1 MPELIATRK
10 EQHIDLCANHDVE
23 ATDRG
28 TGFARLSFRPCTLPE
43 LDWHELDTRAALWG
57 RTFAAP
63 FVISGM
69 TFGVE
74 RSAVINHNLARC
86 AAHHNIPMG
95 VGSQRIALEHPA
107 IASENTLRRHAPDI
121 FLLANLGISHLQRD
135 FCLRAVEMLEANAL
149 AIHLNVM
156 QELIQPEG
164 SRNFRGIL
172 HKLSELTKNFPVPI
186 IVKEVGFGIDV
197 QTATRLYESGIT
209 ALDVGGKGGTSWS
222 WIEGLR
228 SDDNDTRQ
236 LAQVFR
242 NWGIPTSYNT
252 ALLRAALPH
261 CSLLATGGVRDGL
274 TAAKALALGA
284 NLVGLGLPLLK
295 AALVSDVETI
305 KVMDNFIRGLKI
317 TMLTTGSAKIADLAA
332 SLCLDAP
339 YRDKFTQLM
348 SRRDEHT

>member
-1 MPELIATRK
+1 MPELITTRK
-10 EQHIDLCANHDVE
+10 EQHIDLCATQDVE

-28 TGFARLSFRPCTLPE
+28 TGFERLCFCPRTLPE
-43 LDWHELDTRAALWG
+43 LDWQELDTRTKLLG

-74 RSAVINHNLARC
+74 RSEVINHNLARC

-95 VGSQRIALEHPA
+95 VGSQRIALEHPD
-107 IASENTLRRHAPDI
+107 IAQQNNPRRHAPDI

-135 FCLRAVEMLEANAL
+135 LCLRAVEMIEANAL

-156 QELIQPEG
+156 QELMQPEG
-164 SRNFRGIL
+164 SRSFRGVL
-172 HKLSELTKNFPVPI
+172 QKLNDLAKNFPVPI

-197 QTATRLYESGIT
+197 QTATRLFESGVT

-228 SDDNDTRQ
+228 RDDHEIRQ
-236 LAQVFR
+236 LAQAFR
-242 NWGIPTSYNT
+242 NWGIPTAYNT
-252 ALLRAALPH
+252 AVLRAALPH
-261 CSLLATGGVRDGL
+261 CPLLATGGIRDGL

-284 NLVGLGLPLLK
+284 NMVGLGLPLLK
-295 AALVSDVETI
+295 AALIDADTTI
-305 KVMDNFIRGLKI
+305 KVMDCFIRGLKVS
-317 TMLTTGSAKIADLAA
+317 MLTTGSRKITELAA

-339 YRDKFTQLM
+339 YRDKFTRLM
-348 SRRDEHT
+348 DMQGK

>member
-1 MPELIATRK
+1 MPELISTRK
-10 EQHIDLCANHDVE
+10 KQHIDLCATHDVE
-23 ATDRG
+23 ATDRS
-28 TGFARLSFRPCTLPE
+28 TGFERLNFCPRTLPE
-43 LDWHELDTRAALWG
+43 LDWHDLDTRAELCG

-69 TFGVE
+69 TFGIA
-74 RSAVINHNLARC
+74 RSEVINHNLARC
-86 AAHHNIPMG
+86 AAHHSIPMG
-95 VGSQRIALEHPA
+95 VGSQRIALEHPD
-107 IASENTLRRHAPDI
+107 IANQHNPRRHAPDI

-135 FCLRAVEMLEANAL
+135 LCLRAVEMIEANAL

-172 HKLSELTKNFPVPI
+172 QSLGKLTQNFPVPI

-197 QTATRLYESGIT
+197 QTATRLYESGIA

-228 SDDNDTRQ
+228 GVDDETRQ
-236 LAQVFR
+236 LAQAFR
-242 NWGIPTSYNT
+242 NWGIPTAYNT
-252 ALLRAALPH
+252 AVLREALPH
-261 CSLLATGGVRDGL
+261 CPLLATGGVRDGL

-284 NLVGLGLPLLK
+284 NMVGLGLPLLK
-295 AALVSDVETI
+295 AALVSAAETI
-305 KVMDNFIRGLKI
+305 KVMDNFISGLKV
-317 TMLTTGSAKIADLAA
+317 TMLSTGSAKIADLSS

-339 YRDKFTQLM
+339 YRDKFTQLL
-348 SRRDEHT
+348 RHRQGE